1 MEFETIYD
9 VINELN
15 KVRYFPKDYETF
27 GEVVEEIISMG
38 NTDKVY
44 AFYDEH
50 LGLEIDIGDDL
61 MPMFIKD
68 YFVDS
73 CESLKEFFEK
83 RFSVEFEKI

>member
-44 AFYDEH
+44 AFYDKQIE
-50 LGLEIDIGDDL
+50 LLFEPLANSSITN
-61 MPMFIKD
+61 
-68 YFVDS
+68 
-73 CESLKEFFEK
+73 SLIYSHSNFWD
-83 RFSVEFEKI
+83 